1 MTAAPPSDDIAKLA
15 KGGRTSFFGFL
26 LRLAARLPFLFIAG
40 QLYGA
45 DRLGEFAYATMVI
58 ELAAQLA
65 TLGLKRGL
73 AAELAKGDRP
83 QAHVVWD
90 ALVLA
95 WLLAALAAGIL
106 AAFPTLMFP
115 KGLSASG
122 LDQLLPLIALAIVG
136 SDVSLAALAY
146 RHDIA
151 AQVRAR
157 SIVEPWTLT
166 LVAAALAFTFFVNDG
181 LLLAFA
187 ASLVAAFV
195 VSLVPCVR
203 AFGWPRGWAPHPERL
218 GRLAR
223 QNIPL
228 AGADAI
234 EWGTRRLDLFI
245 LGLFAGP
252 AIVGVY
258 YVAQQVASLVQKLKT
273 SFDPVLAPVL
283 TTALARGDR
292 AAVAAHIRQVGFW
305 VIAAQLGVA
314 LTLGLTG
321 EAVLDLVGKDF
332 TGGALLLGIMLG
344 AEVIFATAA
353 VSEAALV
360 YMSRHRNLMLSLAT
374 IGVQAAVTVVLAQRF
389 GGEGA
394 AAGLAIAALV
404 GSASKAW
411 LLGRLLGE
419 PVVGVRWPLL
429 LAAAAAIAV
438 GLLLWN
444 LPTWPRMLLG
454 IPLILGAYGVVMWRW
469 GFTADDRVL
478 FRMRKGA

>member
-1 MTAAPPSDDIAKLA
+1 MTPAPPSDDIAKLA

-73 AAELAKGDRP
+73 AVELAKGDRP

-95 WLLAALAAGIL
+95 WLLALLAAGIL

-136 SDVSLAALAY
+136 SDVSLAALAF

-187 ASLVAAFV
+187 ASLIAAFV
-195 VSLVPCVR
+195 VSLVPCIR
-203 AFGWPRGWAPHPERL
+203 TFGWPGGWAPHPERL

-283 TTALARGDR
+283 STALARGDR
-292 AAVAAHIRQVGFW
+292 PAVAAHIRQVGFW

-360 YMSRHRNLMLSLAT
+360 YMSRHRNLMLSLVT
-374 IGVQAAVTVVLAQRF
+374 IGVQAAVTLILADRF

-404 GSASKAW
+404 GSVSKAW

-419 PVVGVRWPLL
+419 PVLGLRWPLL
-429 LAAAAAIAV
+429 LAAAAAIGV
-438 GLLLWN
+438 GLLLWT
-444 LPTWPRMLLG
+444 LPTWPRLLLG
-454 IPLILGAYGVVMWRW
+454 IPLILGTYGLVMWRW
-469 GFTADDRVL
+469 GFTADDRML
-478 FRMRKGA
+478 FRMRGA